1 MNDHVHE
8 LLSAFIDGELNEEE
22 RKKVADHVAECRQ
35 CSTELKELQWL
46 KEELFAVYH
55 FIEIPNVQFEH
66 SVVRKIK
73 QISSPYRPMN
83 RYVRWTMS
91 FIALL
96 MAAFILSTMG
106 NVFYVGITLATSF
119 VHIGLSVTHALASV
133 LSSIPLLFL
142 ACVIISM
149 VILGT
154 SIWAIQFLLRVKSLE

>member
-1 MNDHVHE
+1 
-8 LLSAFIDGELNEEE
+8 
-22 RKKVADHVAECRQ
+22 
-35 CSTELKELQWL
+35 
-46 KEELFAVYH
+46 
-55 FIEIPNVQFEH
+55 
-66 SVVRKIK
+66 
-73 QISSPYRPMN
+73 
-83 RYVRWTMS
+83 
-91 FIALL
+91 
-96 MAAFILSTMG
+96 MAAFILLKMG